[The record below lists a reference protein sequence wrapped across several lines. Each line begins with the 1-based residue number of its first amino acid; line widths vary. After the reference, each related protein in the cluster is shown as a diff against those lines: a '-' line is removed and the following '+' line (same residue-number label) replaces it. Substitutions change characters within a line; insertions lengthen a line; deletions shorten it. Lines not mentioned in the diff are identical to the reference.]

1 MKTMRAIG
9 KELTS
14 HKTLYLMMVPIIAY
28 YIIFHYAPMYGAQI
42 AFRDYRPKSGFL
54 GSEWVGL
61 ENFQN
66 FFGSVFAGRVI
77 RNTVL
82 LSLYNLLWGFPMPIL
97 LALMLNEVRVS
108 GFKRTVQTLTYLPHF
123 ISMVVVC
130 GMITDFTTTNGV
142 FNDAVELLG
151 FTRTNFLLD
160 AKYFR
165 TVYISSGIWQEIGW
179 GSIIYLAA
187 MTGIDPQLY
196 EAATIDG
203 AGRFRQVFSVT
214 LPSILP
220 TIVILLILRVGNV
233 MNVGFE
239 KVYLL
244 QNSANLEAS
253 DVIST
258 YVYRRGLIDQDYSF
272 STAVG
277 LFNSLINFVLI
288 IATNAVSNRLTQ
300 TSLW

>member
-1 MKTMRAIG
+1 MKTMRAIA

-14 HKTLYLMMVPIIAY
+14 HKMLYLMMVPIIAY

-42 AFRDYRPKSGFL
+42 AFRDYRPRSGFL

-82 LSLYNLLWGFPMPIL
+82 LSVYNLLWGFPMPIL

-142 FNDAVELLG
+142 FNDLVELFGL
-151 FTRTNFLLD
+151 TRTNFMLD

-165 TVYISSGIWQEIGW
+165 TVYISTGIWQEIGW

-203 AGRFRQVFSVT
+203 AGRLRQVFSVT

-288 IATNAVSNRLTQ
+288 IATNAISNRLTE